1 MSVREV
7 DWTEGIAQGNLQPVL
22 ILSPLENC
30 LHTETKTK
38 QILFEISGL
47 LRALLEVAEFFHT
60 WVFLICRI
68 LVANKL
74 LLFTRQFTRMRLI
87 FPSTIKLF

>member
-7 DWTEGIAQGNLQPVL
+7 AWTEGIEQGNLQPVL

-30 LHTETKTK
+30 LHPEAETKQT
-38 QILFEISGL
+38 LFEISGL
-47 LRALLEVAEFFHT
+47 LGALLEVAEFFHT
-60 WVFLICRI
+60 WVFLICCI

-74 LLFTRQFTRMRLI
+74 LLFTQQFTRMRLM
-87 FPSTIKLF
+87 FSSTRKLF